1 MKRRMDRTLRLL
13 ILLNMAVIAMLAAIM
28 VANWLQLIPA
38 RGSGPVGTPGTA
50 GSSLAPGATP
60 SQQVFQ
66 MGLAHIPTSND
77 CLLCHTSGGSA
88 GVKTIPAMGHPL
100 AGWTACLT
108 CHTNEKLGREAPG
121 HEGIAES
128 ECTSCHKEPTQGPA
142 ITQAHANLNKPCL
155 SCHGSVAHL
164 PTSMVG
170 RNQDEC
176 WLCHKPNP
184 SPPPIKPHP
193 DPQNLSCRDCH
204 KSSSV
209 GGLPIDHALR
219 GDDTCVLCHDIGGG
233 SKASPGT
240 TASPGASGLSSPG
253 GLPLASA
260 AVLPALPAVSP
271 AGSQLTSTSP

>member
-13 ILLNMAVIAMLAAIM
+13 ILLNLAVIAMLAAIM
-28 VANWLQLIPA
+28 IANWLELIPA
-38 RGSGPVGTPGTA
+38 RGTFPASTSGTA
-50 GSSLAPGATP
+50 GSPLAPGASA

-88 GVKTIPAMGHPL
+88 GIKPIPAMGHPL

-128 ECTSCHKEPTQGPA
+128 ECTNCHKEPTQGPA

-170 RNQDEC
+170 RSQDEC

-193 DPQNLSCRDCH
+193 DPQNLACRDCH

-209 GGLPIDHALR
+209 GSLPIDHALR
-219 GDDTCVLCHDIGGG
+219 GDDTCVLCHDIGTG
-233 SKASPGT
+233 SKASPG
-240 TASPGASGLSSPG
+240 ASPSSGASASASPVRSPLAPALSPLGS
-253 GLPLASA
+253 PLAS
-260 AVLPALPAVSP
+260 
-271 AGSQLTSTSP
+271 TSP